1 MTPDVTQPDCPPLAL
16 SPFFLSLLFP
26 QKSHHFG
33 VNAVRSHSHTVFC
46 FNSVFMLSAHFPSL
60 FISLLTFCSHTNLA
74 GCPDSSCQ
82 WSRSESQR
90 VCLPKDCLRGLWIS
104 CSGFFLS
111 LLNWSIIDVLH
122 EAKRPRFDQQSCS
135 FFLFVDVILRAA
147 SDYKWASYRVQGQT
161 TIPNTSSAPSSQSGQ
176 SKLQASG
183 TAWALMQSDGLC
195 AECVYLSEWEC
206 SRRCDIA
213 EWH

>member
-1 MTPDVTQPDCPPLAL
+1 MFGRFFTCLAKFFLRQCSCLLSHPSCVTSSRVPFFKVLKLWLFFFPIFFVRGVTPDVTQPDCPPLAL

-33 VNAVRSHSHTVFC
+33 VSAVRSHSHTVFC

-90 VCLPKDCLRGLWIS
+90 VCLPKDCLRGL
-104 CSGFFLS
+104 
-111 LLNWSIIDVLH
+111 
-122 EAKRPRFDQQSCS
+122 
-135 FFLFVDVILRAA
+135 
-147 SDYKWASYRVQGQT
+147 
-161 TIPNTSSAPSSQSGQ
+161 
-176 SKLQASG
+176 
-183 TAWALMQSDGLC
+183 
-195 AECVYLSEWEC
+195 
-206 SRRCDIA
+206 
-213 EWH
+213 